1 MTAKFPPTAEQNEAL
16 RLFSTGR
23 SLAIEAGAGAGKT
36 STLTLLA
43 ESTKR
48 HGQYIAFNK
57 AIVDE
62 AKLKFPSTV
71 ACNTA
76 HSLAYRNMVPRNKW
90 IGDRLRGSRRM
101 KSIEIANALGL
112 RDEIKLTVQ
121 DGNVKRLSRSFLAGL
136 AMRGITRFCQS
147 ADLEPNASHVP
158 YVDGIDVPPG
168 VRENNRVVAA
178 ALVPAMRRAWAD
190 LTNEQGTLSF
200 KHDHYLKMWQLSG
213 PKINADYILFDEAQ
227 DANPVLVAIVKA
239 QTHAQ
244 LVWVG
249 DSQQQIYTFTGAVNA
264 LQQVGAE
271 QQAFLSQ
278 SFRFGPAIAD
288 VANQCLSALD
298 APLTLKGFDKIA
310 SRVELL
316 DDPDT
321 ILCRT
326 NATAVRNV
334 LDAIQQGRTPYLV
347 GGGRE
352 VRDFAKAAQK
362 LMAGEWTD
370 HPELACFDSWGEV
383 VTYVAQDEQ
392 GGDLR
397 LLVGL
402 INEFGVETI
411 LSALEGMDAK
421 GAEEAADVVVSTAH
435 KAKGREWDTVQLAD
449 DFPAEPSGEELR
461 LLYVAV
467 TRAKLVLDASSSKFL
482 TGEASAPAEAPEA
495 LSVPETAPEA
505 PSVPVA
511 ASPAARLAEIEAE
524 LAEMRRQ
531 SMRLEH
537 EATVLREALEDALAC
552 DGTSSHAPGTCPACD
567 AAFAEC
573 EDAERRMHE
582 AEAAGDRA
590 GTLRDEAA
598 KHAAR
603 VSMERGV

>member
-1 MTAKFPPTAEQNEAL
+1 MTDFPPTPEQSEAL
-16 RLFSTGR
+16 RLFATGR

-43 ESTKR
+43 ESTPR
-48 HGQYIAFNK
+48 RGQYVAFNK
-57 AIVDE
+57 AIVEE
-62 AKLKFPSTV
+62 AKLKFPRSV

-76 HSLAYRNMVPRNKW
+76 HSLAYRNVVGPNKW
-90 IGDRLRGSRRM
+90 IGERLRSSRRM
-101 KSIEIANALGL
+101 KSIELANALGL
-112 RDEIKLTVQ
+112 RDEIKVEVQ
-121 DGNVKRLSRSFLAGL
+121 DGNIKRLSRSYLAGL
-136 AMRGITRFCQS
+136 AMRGVTRFCQS
-147 ADLEPNASHVP
+147 ADPEPNASHVP

-168 VRENNRVVAA
+168 RRENNRVVAK
-178 ALVPAMRRAWAD
+178 ALEPAMRKAWAD
-190 LTNEQGTLSF
+190 LNSREGVLPF

-213 PKINADYILFDEAQ
+213 PKINAEFILFDEAQ
-227 DANPVLVAIVKA
+227 DANPVLVDIVKQ

-298 APLTLKGFDKIA
+298 AELTLTGFEPIP
-310 SRVELL
+310 SRVEPLAE
-316 DDPDT
+316 PGT

-334 LDAIQQGRTPYLV
+334 LDAIGQGRRPYLV

-383 VTYVAQDEQ
+383 VSYVEQDEQ

-397 LLVGL
+397 LLVNL
-402 INEFGVETI
+402 IDEFGVQVI
-411 LSALEGMDAK
+411 LDALEGMDAK
-421 GAEEAADVVVSTAH
+421 GAEQAADVVVSTAH

-449 DFPAEPSGEELR
+449 DFPAEPTGEELR

-467 TRAKLVLDASSSKFL
+467 TRAKLVLDASSSTFL
-482 TGEASAPAEAPEA
+482 TGGASAPADPSEAASGPED
-495 LSVPETAPEA
+495 APEA
-505 PSVPVA
+505 PSAPVA
-511 ASPAARLAEIEAE
+511 PSPSARLDEIDARLAEI
-524 LAEMRRQ
+524 RRETMQ
-531 SMRLEH
+531 LEH
-537 EATVLREALEDALAC
+537 EATVLREQIEDN
-552 DGTSSHAPGTCPACD
+552 
-567 AAFAEC
+567 AAAHE
-573 EDAERRMHE
+573 AERRMHE
-582 AEAAGDRA
+582 MEAEADRA
-590 GTLRDEAA
+590 GTVRDETA

-603 VSMERGV
+603 AAMEGRI